1 MIHRRDEFRGAQAT
15 IDKVHQLAKDGKINL
30 FTQYQMAS
38 VKGDKNLESIDIKH
52 DNNEIKNLKTDYVLG
67 FFGLIMQLGPIANW
81 GLNIDKKTI
90 EVDTEKFETNQK
102 GIYAVGDICNYPGK
116 LKLILSGFHEGALA
130 ARACFKL
137 ARPNEKY
144 RFEFTTSSKTIKERL
159 GVKKVIELYSANTPN
174 GKKISIMLEEIGY
187 EYKVINIDLNKGDQ
201 FKPEFKKIS
210 PFSKIPVIIDQDNNK
225 NIFESGAILMYLA
238 EQSGKFYDT
247 KDRLEINQWLMAQMG
262 YVGPMLGQHHQFHH
276 YNPGKSQFGEE
287 RYFKISKR
295 IYEELD
301 ERLSKSRFLAGENY
315 TIADIGTFP
324 WIARHEWHD
333 IGLKNYKN
341 LTRWYVE
348 ISEREAVKKGFKFM
362 NKDEV
367 PPKP

>member
-1 MIHRRDEFRGAQAT
+1 M
-15 IDKVHQLAKDGKINL
+15 
-30 FTQYQMAS
+30 
-38 VKGDKNLESIDIKH
+38 
-52 DNNEIKNLKTDYVLG
+52 
-67 FFGLIMQLGPIANW
+67 
-81 GLNIDKKTI
+81 
-90 EVDTEKFETNQK
+90 
-102 GIYAVGDICNYPGK
+102 
-116 LKLILSGFHEGALA
+116 
-130 ARACFKL
+130 
-137 ARPNEKY
+137 
-144 RFEFTTSSKTIKERL
+144 
-159 GVKKVIELYSANTPN
+159 IELYSANTPN

-210 PFSKIPVIIDQDNNK
+210 PLSKIPVIIDQDNNK

-341 LTRWYVE
+341 LTRWYNE
-348 ISEREAVKKGFKFM
+348 ISEREAVKKGFRFM
-362 NKDEV
+362 NKNET